1 MLISLKCAW
10 IWEVAS
16 IGTEYRNAVT
26 QTREPWPPEK
36 KPITYPLMFSR
47 ETQLSFLRIR
57 VNQTYREAFTQMDK
71 NPTYWSLDKNGVVIS
86 NTFDYWKIPGPYE
99 DSDAW
104 MRKRIAAAII
114 IQKNTR
120 RKIAQR
126 TAKRMRQYIKDKAEF
141 WKEQDVIQKQIS
153 EERLQY
159 EINRRLQPETEED
172 FDILYKELAAWQ
184 LAEYNKIPLDGE
196 ARLKALKLL
205 IAKQFK
211 LIQTL
216 DGLRGKAAHI
226 NRRKMVTR
234 KLTTMAL
241 PKVWELS
248 NGQILH
254 VTTPA
259 TTRAGDLGQLYL
271 ELEKKVD
278 SMDDRMAI
286 LGYVKWTV
294 QVFDTALTRELLNLI
309 QREADLM
316 YRGRSAKSISGLR
329 QRILHRFYRFVEDP
343 QYNPEAQ
350 QFANVA
356 TDFDYG
362 NKHFHFMRDAPYREK
377 LLPPTKADQK
387 WL

>member
-126 TAKRMRQYIKDKAEF
+126 TAKRMRQYIKDKAEASF
-141 WKEQDVIQKQIS
+141 IDHCS
-153 EERLQY
+153 GNL
-159 EINRRLQPETEED
+159 
-172 FDILYKELAAWQ
+172 
-184 LAEYNKIPLDGE
+184 
-196 ARLKALKLL
+196 
-205 IAKQFK
+205 
-211 LIQTL
+211 
-216 DGLRGKAAHI
+216 
-226 NRRKMVTR
+226 R
-234 KLTTMAL
+234 KLVRPSCAL
-241 PKVWELS
+241 NL
-248 NGQILH
+248 L
-254 VTTPA
+254 
-259 TTRAGDLGQLYL
+259 
-271 ELEKKVD
+271 
-278 SMDDRMAI
+278 AI
-286 LGYVKWTV
+286 L
-294 QVFDTALTRELLNLI
+294 
-309 QREADLM
+309 
-316 YRGRSAKSISGLR
+316 
-329 QRILHRFYRFVEDP
+329 
-343 QYNPEAQ
+343 
-350 QFANVA
+350 
-356 TDFDYG
+356 
-362 NKHFHFMRDAPYREK
+362 
-377 LLPPTKADQK
+377 
-387 WL
+387 